1 MADQK
6 RNVLIDKDLRPAYYD
21 AFHCLA
27 AGCRLS
33 CCKGWRISFDKKD
46 YLSLKRQTGTDEL
59 DARMKNGICRIRKG
73 PLSDIHYGEF
83 VMEGGV
89 CPLLREDCLCALQL
103 EKGHEALPLV
113 CRSFPRSEVYLI
125 SGYLER
131 SLSPACEGVLALL
144 WDRPEGIDFLS
155 DPLPKEKRRRGRFLK
170 ENYLKPYFN
179 EIRAQ
184 CIDLLQ
190 DRRYPLP
197 HRILL
202 LGIALKELADGE
214 TDIPK
219 WLDRARALSE
229 YPEAAEVFHESGQDK
244 GLHMFLSNNIRLLS
258 SLQIQGQ
265 DFSTV
270 HSDLVLGLGMQVEK
284 AASQATIFCAPYLN
298 ARQRFKE
305 HFADGGSFLENL
317 MVSLFFHLHMPNL
330 DGPEEAWKSY
340 VNFCNL
346 YSFYRFMAVMSCREG
361 VEDIKQEL
369 FRLTVFASR
378 SLIHNG
384 ARQSQLRDEFFQ
396 NDSAT
401 LAHMAILLGG

>member
-1 MADQK
+1 MADQPK
-6 RNVLIDKDLRPAYYD
+6 SILIDKDLRPAYYD
-21 AFHCLA
+21 DFQCLA

-46 YLSLKRQTGTDEL
+46 YLSLKRQTGTEEL
-59 DARMKNGICRIRKG
+59 NARMENGLHRIRRG

-83 VMEGGV
+83 VMEDGV

-113 CRSFPRSEVYLI
+113 CRSFPRAEANLL

-131 SLSPACEGVLALL
+131 SLSPACEGVLALM
-144 WDRPEGIDFLS
+144 WDHPEGVDFLS
-155 DPLPKEKRRRGRFLK
+155 DPLPKERWRRGSFPEDRGL
-170 ENYLKPYFN
+170 EPYFHD
-179 EIRAQ
+179 IRSQ
-184 CIDLLQ
+184 CIDFLQ

-202 LGIALKELADGE
+202 MGIALNELANGE
-214 TDIPK
+214 TDVPK
-219 WLDRARALSE
+219 WLDRARVLSE
-229 YPEAAEVFHESGQDK
+229 YPESAEVFHESGQDK
-244 GLHMFLSNNIRLLS
+244 ELHMFLSNNIRLLF
-258 SLQIQGQ
+258 SLRAAGQ

-270 HSDLVLGLGMQVEK
+270 HSDLAQGLGIQVET
-284 AASQATIFCAPYLN
+284 AASQATIHCAPYLN
-298 ARQRFKE
+298 ARQRYKE
-305 HFADGGSFLENL
+305 HFADHEFFLENL
-317 MVSLFFHLHMPNL
+317 MVSLFFHLHMPALNSL
-330 DGPEEAWKSY
+330 EELWKSY

-361 VEDIKQEL
+361 VEPSREEL
-369 FRLTVFASR
+369 FRLMVFASR
-378 SLIHNG
+378 GLIHNG
-384 ARQSQLRDEFFQ
+384 VQQTSLRDEFFQ